1 MKQRCIFYVI
11 FLTLIYCDGEGNAED
26 VCQPESPPAPDNGKV
41 WCNNSNRPNSVCMFT
56 CEPYHT
62 LVGDKISKC
71 LKTINGTSWT
81 EANIEC
87 KPDHCEP
94 EIHSLPNG
102 VVTCSHGSNVRS
114 VCHYKCTMPGT
125 SMFLGMK
132 NTNRCLPSKKWDV
145 KPPCCQAP
153 CPSSAKMDA
162 VIIMDSSGSVGEA
175 NWEIMFTFVQSLIR
189 AFPISRKLTH
199 FAMFRYH
206 SRVDEVSATHLE
218 DYDRLLDGL
227 LYNMKKMVF
236 QAGKTMTGMA
246 LRYAENRILRSP
258 ANRPDA
264 RDLVILLTDGNSND
278 NAENPAKIIRG
289 MGRTIIVIAIVQRY
303 GSLSMD
309 RFYVL
314 AGDPSNVLLIDG
326 FRRLDAEL
334 LRNLINKIC
343 NDICI
348 NTEII
353 Q

>member
-102 VVTCSHGSNVRS
+102 VVTCSHGNNVRS
-114 VCHYKCTMPGT
+114 VCHYKCTTPGT
-125 SMFLGMK
+125 SMFPGMK

-162 VIIMDSSGSVGEA
+162 VIIMDSSGSLGND
-175 NWEIMFTFVQSLIR
+175 NWELMFNFVQEFIR
-189 AFPISRKLTH
+189 AFPISENLTR
-199 FAMFRYH
+199 FGMFRYNTEI
-206 SRVDEVSATHLE
+206 DELSSTRLE
-218 DYDRLLDGL
+218 NYDSSLDGL
-227 LYNMKKMVF
+227 LYRMNNMEYDGRGTRT
-236 QAGKTMTGMA
+236 GKA
-246 LRYAENRILRSP
+246 LQYAAEKILSST

-264 RDLVILLTDGNSND
+264 QDLVILFTDGMSQD
-278 NAENPAKIIRG
+278 DVMGPSERIRI
-289 MGRTIIVIAIVQRY
+289 MGGTIIVIAIQPVTGHLR
-303 GSLSMD
+303 MD
-309 RFYVL
+309 QFHVI
-314 AGDPSNVLLIDG
+314 AGDPSNIIVVGGYLG
-326 FRRLDAEL
+326 LDVEL
-334 LRNLINKIC
+334 LERLIKKIC

-348 NTEII
+348 NSYFI
-353 Q
+353 